1 MGQVEMCSV
10 LCENLLRVQIIWTI
24 RVVLNNL
31 TDGGGS
37 SVVLMHPG
45 YKQNFPE
52 SMWVTME
59 EYVLLDV
66 ITDFYFREIVSA
78 ID

>member
-1 MGQVEMCSV
+1 M
-10 LCENLLRVQIIWTI
+10 
-24 RVVLNNL
+24 
-31 TDGGGS
+31 GGGS
-37 SVVLMHPG
+37 SAVLMHPG